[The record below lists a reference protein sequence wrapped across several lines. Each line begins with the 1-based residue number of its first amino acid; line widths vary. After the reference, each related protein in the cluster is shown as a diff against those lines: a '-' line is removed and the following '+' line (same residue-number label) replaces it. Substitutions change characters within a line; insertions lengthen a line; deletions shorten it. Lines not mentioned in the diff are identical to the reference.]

1 MSLPPASQIYTGPW
15 INWSRGFVLGST
27 ITLSQRN
34 GSLLTAFL
42 GIFVTAAGTACW
54 RILSFLIHQRQAK
67 HLLNDAIHHQQQV
80 ILRNSGTPGEAA
92 WQMTQLAWHW
102 RKIAEKPRPILRSLP
117 LVILAVCNMVLFAI
131 AGVFSAEVT
140 KAAGNET
147 LIRSPACG
155 FLLPNDR
162 SDLPVFQST
171 AGANAM
177 EANDTL
183 AASAYSRACYGNT
196 QSGSQCY
203 QYSRPYIPW
212 TNRTDMPCPFGDNI
226 CKDVGGFEMDSGLID
241 SHETL
246 GINAK
251 TSDRVQYRKVT
262 TCSVLRTKE
271 YAYEFNSTGSGTEV
285 QHLIR
290 YNYGTTVGSD
300 ENFTFQ
306 YNTNDVV
313 GFNGYAL
320 TSFPFFHD
328 QTDAVPALNRTDADI
343 TLMFLAPNTVTYVS
357 PVFDPLFKATLPYN
371 TTDFDGKNATLY
383 TPDHWVGVLACA
395 DQFQFR
401 NPASGKS
408 TPLTSNSFI
417 SEELEKLEY
426 NKLQQATALS
436 VYYTVLTG
444 FTYYSV
450 HRQGANSLRASDTL
464 GGSDFFQIGLP
475 DNQWMI
481 EAAGMFSLS
490 MAKLQ
495 QQIVA
500 YATGPTYLH
509 EGLTFVKGDKDLCRR
524 QKIRGVSGFLSFS
537 VVGVSI
543 ILVLGGFL
551 ICAASILDTLV
562 GFIRRKWDWKDH
574 KRLQWAIDEK
584 LQLQRLAFEEGGQ
597 GRWSGG
603 TDAVPTTS
611 KDELLGFKSGLNK
624 NHPRLAGNGYSSVQP
639 ADELAE
645 SEASTMIAMV
655 EKPKT
660 PGVTTQ
666 ETRQLLG

>member
-1 MSLPPASQIYTGPW
+1 MSLPTASQIYTGPW

-54 RILSFLIHQRQAK
+54 RILSFLIHQHQAK
-67 HLLNDAIHHQQQV
+67 DLLNDAIHHQQQV

-102 RKIAEKPRPILRSLP
+102 RKIANKPKSILRSLP
-117 LVILAVCNMVLFAI
+117 LVILAVCNIVLFAI

-140 KAAGNET
+140 KAVGNET

-155 FLLPNDR
+155 FQLPNSTR
-162 SDLPVFQST
+162 PDLPVFQSI

-177 EANDTL
+177 DANDTL

-196 QSGSQCY
+196 QSSSQCY
-203 QYSRPYIPW
+203 QYPRSYISW
-212 TNRTDMPCPFGDNI
+212 TNRTDVPCPFGDNI
-226 CKDVGGFEMDSGLID
+226 CKDIGGFEMDSGLID

-246 GINAK
+246 GINSR
-251 TSDRVQYRKVT
+251 TSDRLQYRKLT

-271 YAYEFNSTGSGTEV
+271 YAYEYNFTGSGTEIE
-285 QHLIR
+285 HLIR
-290 YNYGTTVGSD
+290 YNYGTIVND
-300 ENFTFQ
+300 NDNYTFE
-306 YNTNDVV
+306 YNTNDIV
-313 GFNGYAL
+313 GHNAYAL
-320 TSFPFFHD
+320 TS
-328 QTDAVPALNRTDADI
+328 
-343 TLMFLAPNTVTYVS
+343 
-357 PVFDPLFKATLPYN
+357 PVLDPLFKATIPYN
-371 TTDFDGKNATLY
+371 MTDSEGKNTTMY

-401 NPASGKS
+401 NPANGKF
-408 TPLTSNSFI
+408 TPLTSNSFMP
-417 SEELEKLEY
+417 EEFSKLEL
-426 NKLQQATALS
+426 NKVQHATAES
-436 VYYTVLTG
+436 MYYTVQTANM
-444 FTYYSV
+444 YYSV
-450 HRQGANSLRASDTL
+450 HSQGANSLRASVTL
-464 GGSDFFQIGLP
+464 GGSDFIQIGLP

-481 EAAGMFSLS
+481 EVAGMFSLS
-490 MAKLQ
+490 LAKVQ

-524 QKIRGVSGFLSFS
+524 QKIRGASGFLSFS
-537 VVGVSI
+537 VLGVSI
-543 ILVLGGFL
+543 ILVFGGLL
-551 ICAASILDTLV
+551 ILTASGLDTFV
-562 GFIRRKWDWKDH
+562 GFIRSKLDWEDH
-574 KRLQWAIDEK
+574 KRLQWTLDEK
-584 LQLQRLAFEEGGQ
+584 MQLQRLAFEEAGQ

-611 KDELLGFKSGLNK
+611 KDELLGFRFGLNK
-624 NHPRLAGNGYSSVQP
+624 NHPRLAGNGYSNAQP
-639 ADELAE
+639 SDEAA
-645 SEASTMIAMV
+645 SEASTAAVV

-660 PGVTTQ
+660 PGVTAQ
-666 ETRQLLG
+666 ETRQLLEKE